1 MNQLNPNSKP
11 TQTNTQYAINLGL
24 AGFAGLVG
32 LVTFGIVMVAL
43 LGGLFLDRQLATKP
57 LFVILFLL
65 GSVPVTIL
73 VMFRLALGAIS
84 KIKLSQPIK
93 KEEQSSERSNS

>member
-1 MNQLNPNSKP
+1 MTPINTDGKP

-32 LVTFGIVMVAL
+32 LVTFGIVIVAL

-65 GSVPVTIL
+65 GSVPVTIF

-84 KIKLSQPIK
+84 KIKLSPPVK
-93 KEEQSSERSNS
+93 KEEKSSEHSNS